1 MLSGVAAVV
10 NPRGVADALHLTP
23 ADGRG
28 VTETRAGLGGTYAA
42 LGGWAL
48 VSSEPAADV
57 AVGMTW
63 LGAAAVRVATLR
75 VDRPAVTASYWVYLG
90 LEVGCGTASLA
101 SAAARRRAA
110 RRLCGGT
117 AVMRRRLWGGAAV
130 TRRRLW
136 GWDSATWSL
145 AASGDARGAPG
156 VLGAPGAGPPCPG
169 RRG

>member
-1 MLSGVAAVV
+1 VNAGRVSSAALMLSGVAAVV

-63 LGAAAVRVATLR
+63 LGAAAVR
-75 VDRPAVTASYWVYLG
+75 
-90 LEVGCGTASLA
+90 
-101 SAAARRRAA
+101 ARRFGWTGRPSRRAT
-110 RRLCGGT
+110 GST
-117 AVMRRRLWGGAAV
+117 
-130 TRRRLW
+130 
-136 GWDSATWSL
+136 
-145 AASGDARGAPG
+145 SG
-156 VLGAPGAGPPCPG
+156 
-169 RRG
+169 